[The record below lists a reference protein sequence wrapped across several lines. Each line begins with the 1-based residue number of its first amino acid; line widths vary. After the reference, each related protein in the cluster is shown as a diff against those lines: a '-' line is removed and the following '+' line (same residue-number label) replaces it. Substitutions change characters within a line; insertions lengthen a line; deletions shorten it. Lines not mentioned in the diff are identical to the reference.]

1 MSQRPSFEAIQY
13 AVEDNVA
20 IITLNRPQVMN
31 AINNQLGLELYEALK
46 RIEQEKSVRAAILT
60 GTGRAF
66 CSGQDL
72 ADRISLEGEVHLSDH
87 VRERYNLLVAKMQNL
102 PIPLIAAVNGPA
114 AGAGFGLALACDL
127 RFASDAA
134 KFTMAFSKIGLA
146 PDSGTSYF
154 LSRLAGLGKALEWA
168 WTAEAVSAEEA
179 LRFGVVNRIFPAEE
193 LLEQTKIFAARLA
206 NGPTLA
212 YALTKRVMY
221 SNFSANLSDALEREA
236 ELQEVAG
243 QSEDFREGVRA
254 FLEKRPPKYQGR

>member
-1 MSQRPSFEAIQY
+1 MSETQNFETIRY
-13 AVEDNVA
+13 TVEDHVA

-31 AINNQLGLELYEALK
+31 AINQQLGFELYEAFK
-46 RIEQEKSVRAAILT
+46 QVERDGSARAVILT
-60 GTGRAF
+60 GSGRAF

-72 ADRISLEGEVHLSDH
+72 TDRISLEGEVHLSDV
-87 VRERYNLLVAKMQNL
+87 VRERYNLLIAKMNGLQV
-102 PIPLIAAVNGPA
+102 PIIAAVNGAA

-127 RFASDAA
+127 RFAADNA

-168 WTAEAVSAEEA
+168 WTADSISVEEA
-179 LRFGVVNRIFPAEE
+179 LQFGVVNRVFPADE
-193 LLEQTKIFAARLA
+193 LLAATKNFATRLA

-212 YALTKRVMY
+212 YALTKQALY
-221 SNFSANLSDALEREA
+221 SNFSAKLSDALELEA
-236 ELQEVAG
+236 QIQEMAG

-254 FLEKRPPKYQGR
+254 FLEKRPPNYRGW